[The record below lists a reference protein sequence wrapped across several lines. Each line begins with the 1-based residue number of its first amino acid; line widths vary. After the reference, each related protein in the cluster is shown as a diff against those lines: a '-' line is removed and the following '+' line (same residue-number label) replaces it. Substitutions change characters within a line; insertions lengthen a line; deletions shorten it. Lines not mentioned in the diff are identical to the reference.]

1 MAVHNNELEVAPC
14 DPGWPAAFDAEAIR
28 LGAALGTLALR
39 IDHNGSTSIP
49 GLGAKPIIDIQVSVA
64 ALQPIAAYGEP
75 LRAIGYVH
83 VPHPDDSFCPF
94 FHRPR
99 QWPHSHHIHVVEAG
113 GAEERRT
120 LAFRDY
126 LRDHPAAAREYER
139 LKQDLARRLAA
150 TTHESREAYARAKTD
165 FIERVV
171 AMALSGGYPRDLL
184 QAGELPNKALR
195 PAAIRKRSGRG

>member
-1 MAVHNNELEVAPC
+1 MQSSENQLEIVTYNP
-14 DPGWPAAFDAEAIR
+14 DWPAAFDAEANR
-28 LGAALGTLALR
+28 LRTALGPLALR

-64 ALQPIAAYGEP
+64 SLQPIATYDERLGA
-75 LRAIGYVH
+75 LGYVH

-99 QWPHSHHIHVVEAG
+99 QWPHSHHVHLVQAG

-126 LRDHPAAAREYER
+126 LRDHPAAARDYEE
-139 LKQDLARRLAA
+139 LKRDLARKLAG
-150 TTHESREAYARAKTD
+150 TTHESREACAQAKTD

-171 AMALSGGYPRDLL
+171 EVALSSGYPLEPFQGDVD
-184 QAGELPNKALR
+184 QQITGPE
-195 PAAIRKRSGRG
+195 RGPRVL

>member
-1 MAVHNNELEVAPC
+1 LPVHDTQLEVAPY
-14 DPGWPAAFDAEAIR
+14 DPDWPAAFDAEAIR
-28 LGAALGTLALR
+28 LGAALGTMALR

-49 GLGAKPIIDIQVSVA
+49 GLAAKPIIDIQVSVR

-99 QWPHSHHIHVVEAG
+99 QWPHTHHVHVVEAG

-126 LRDHPAAAREYER
+126 LRDHPAAALEYEC
-139 LKQDLARRLAA
+139 LKQNLARQLAA
-150 TTHESREAYARAKTD
+150 TTHESREKYAGAKTD
-165 FIERVV
+165 FIERIV
-171 AMALSGGYPRDLL
+171 ALALSGGYPRELL
-184 QAGELPNKALR
+184 WGHVLQNLKQVVESQ
-195 PAAIRKRSGRG
+195 RS